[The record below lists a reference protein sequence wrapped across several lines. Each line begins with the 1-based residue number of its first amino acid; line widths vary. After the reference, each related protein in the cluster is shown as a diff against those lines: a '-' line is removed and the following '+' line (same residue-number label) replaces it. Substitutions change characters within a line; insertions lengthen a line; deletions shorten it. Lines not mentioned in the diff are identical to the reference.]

1 MAMDFATKFRG
12 YVRTAT
18 PLIKVD
24 TFDARATMRHIIEVM
39 GETKLLNDNKTM
51 LSVTGISQWDICR
64 GFNGVNELGIAQV
77 TEFIRESKT
86 PPAALHMAEN
96 LYKVLAAVRPEVL
109 RDHFTFVFNA
119 HKFWGNAVEV
129 QGLYNLRDILADKG
143 SMLILLS
150 APGEILPQELA
161 QDIMPLDEPLPD
173 DKQVEAIITKAYANA
188 KVLATAS
195 KKKIPEALPAD
206 VMARSKAA
214 LNGMPSFPIA
224 QSSAL
229 CLDAMTG
236 KMDVT
241 ELWDQKRH
249 TVSQRAG
256 LSMFERDGV
265 ALANLD
271 DMDNIINFLNRYNA
285 GPESPNIILRF
296 DEMEKGFAGS
306 GTDLSGDATKLTGS
320 ILTWFQD
327 KRIHGIIFVGVPGCG
342 KSELIYAWAKS
353 VGKPVVNVD
362 IPGMQGSLLGQSMAN
377 LQAAEKTID
386 AMGGG
391 KVLAIASVNEINKLP
406 APLLRRFD
414 LSTVFFDIPKT
425 EQARM
430 NILNIHRKKYNVNPK
445 DGVPDMN
452 MWTGSDIENCCKRSY
467 LLGESLTEA
476 EKNVV
481 KVMVAR
487 RDEMDK
493 LRQDA
498 DGKYIS
504 ASYPGVY
511 KYYDPFEPANT
522 AAAIAAAANEGR
534 RLKG

>member
-1 MAMDFATKFRG
+1 MDFATKFKG

-18 PLIKVD
+18 PLVVVN
-24 TFDARATMRHIIEVM
+24 TFDARATMRNIIDILDAAKDIH
-39 GETKLLNDNKTM
+39 GKTM
-51 LSVTGISQWDICR
+51 LSTTGISQWDVCR
-64 GFNGVNELGIAQV
+64 GLKGVNELGMTQV
-77 TEFIRESKT
+77 NEFIQKSKT

-96 LYKVLAAVRPEVL
+96 LYKVLDAATPEVL

-119 HKFWGNAVEV
+119 HKFWSNPTEV
-129 QGLYNLRDILADKG
+129 QGLYNLRDKLSDKG
-143 SMLILLS
+143 SMLILLA
-150 APGEILPQELA
+150 APGSTLPEEIA
-161 QDIMPLDEPLPD
+161 QDVMALDEPLPND
-173 DKQVEAIITKAYANA
+173 PQVEAIITKAYKNA
-188 KVLATAS
+188 KALAEAS
-195 KKKIPEALPAD
+195 KKKIPDALPAD
-206 VMARSKAA
+206 VMAKSKAA
-214 LNGMPSFPIA
+214 LNGLPAFPIA
-224 QSSAL
+224 QASAL
-229 CLDAMTG
+229 CLDALTG
-236 KMDVT
+236 TMDVT

-256 LSMFERDGV
+256 LSMFEREGV
-265 ALANLD
+265 SLANLD
-271 DMDNIINFLNRYNA
+271 DMDNVINFLQRYNA

-306 GTDLSGDATKLTGS
+306 GTDLSGDSTKLTGS
-320 ILTWFQD
+320 ILSWFQD

-342 KSELIYAWAKS
+342 KSELIYAWAKA

-406 APLLRRFD
+406 APLIRRFD
-414 LSTVFFDIPKT
+414 LSTFFFDIPKT
-425 EQARM
+425 EKART

-445 DGVPDMN
+445 DVAPDMN

-467 LLGESLTEA
+467 MLGENLTDA
-476 EKNVV
+476 AKNVV

-487 RDEMDK
+487 REEMDN

-498 DGKYIS
+498 NGKYVS
-504 ASYPGVY
+504 ASTPGVY
-511 KYYDPFEPANT
+511 QYYDPFEGNA
-522 AAAIAAAANEGR
+522 AAAIAAAAASEGR